1 MGRFNRRE
9 FMKLSAAGAIG
20 ASLAVDAEALQSEAS
35 GAHSNVGPKGN
46 VSVWQTAGST
56 RHATLAPL
64 QWAGAASSSGVIVDI
79 AAGQEAQSMLGFG
92 AALTDAACFTI
103 NRLAPDAR
111 QQLLHEFFDPKE
123 LGFNV
128 SRVCIGSSDYATK
141 QYSYDD
147 GPEPDP
153 ELTRFSIE
161 HDRGYILPILRET
174 RAISPEMWLLASPW
188 SPPGWMKF
196 NGSMLGGMMRK
207 KWLETYSRYFEKF
220 LDSYAAEGVR
230 INSVTSQNETD
241 TDQDGR
247 MPACAWPQEMEIEFV
262 RDFLGPKM
270 KTVKNPADIWI
281 LDHNY
286 NLWGRVLDFLEDEKA
301 RPFVKGV
308 AWHGYAGTP
317 DAMARVKQQYP
328 TLDQFWTE
336 GGPDFEKPGYETEWT
351 KWASDFTD
359 ILRYGARCIIA
370 WNYALDEKGKPN
382 IGPFQCAGVVTV
394 HSKTNEITRSGQYWA
409 FAHFSKHIK
418 RGAKIVASSSPA
430 GSVGVSHVVARNLNN
445 NYVAVLTNQGTKAA
459 DITLKLGASS
469 LAVNLP
475 ADSVTTLS
483 WT

>member
-1 MGRFNRRE
+1 VGRFNRRE
-9 FMKLSAAGAIG
+9 FMKLSAAGAAVSALPIEVA
-20 ASLAVDAEALQSEAS
+20 ASEGVAS
-35 GAHSNVGPKGN
+35 PRGKI
-46 VSVWQTAGST
+46 SVWQTAGSN
-56 RHATLAPL
+56 RHVTMNPL
-64 QWAGAASSSGVIVDI
+64 QWSSAINPGGITVEIDGAR
-79 AAGQEAQSMLGFG
+79 EFQSVLGFG

-103 NRLAPDAR
+103 NRLAPDER
-111 QQLLHEFFDPKE
+111 RQLLHEFFDPKE

-141 QYSYDD
+141 QYSYDE
-147 GPEPDP
+147 GAEPDP

-188 SPPGWMKF
+188 SPPAWMKF

-220 LDSYAAEGVR
+220 LDAYAAEGVR

-317 DAMARVKQQYP
+317 DAMTRVQEHYP
-328 TLDQFWTE
+328 NMDQFWTE

-351 KWASDFTD
+351 KWSGDFTD
-359 ILRYGARCIIA
+359 ILRNRARCIIA

-394 HSKTNEITRSGQYWA
+394 DSKTNAITRSGQYWA

-418 RGAKIVASSSPA
+418 RGARIVASNSSVK
-430 GSVGVSHVVARNLNN
+430 SVEVSHVVARNADNS
-445 NYVAVLTNQGTKAA
+445 YVAVLTNRGNTAA
-459 DITLKLGASS
+459 EVALRFGASS
-469 LAVNLP
+469 VGVSVP

-483 WT
+483 WS